1 MKIDALCE
9 PNSISRSLKNFLIG
23 IHIAMCSSFEV
34 RCYYLSICADQDTFA
49 QKAFTLLV
57 HNGAK
62 DFLNSHKK
70 WPVHICIYRE
80 TLLFRFNNWYFLT
93 MILFGAVLQSTL
105 SICFHCRSSGY
116 LVPKWATIY
125 LSLIQCSFLV

>member
-49 QKAFTLLV
+49 QKAFTLPV

-62 DFLNSHKK
+62 DFLNPHKNGLSMYVSTSDRSK
-70 WPVHICIYRE
+70 LSWLEPELELKDFQLGLAWLVTFFHSARNQKLAE
-80 TLLFRFNNWYFLT
+80 T
-93 MILFGAVLQSTL
+93 S
-105 SICFHCRSSGY
+105 
-116 LVPKWATIY
+116 
-125 LSLIQCSFLV
+125 